1 MGQKGWKTGKG
12 GSAKPVSTT
21 KKTISTTKNAYTFMF
36 KNGCVV
42 TVVFDTSNYS
52 AKRASSKCST
62 DKCVDNVSMLKS
74 FVIQFELPEASNCAF
89 IYKLIDE
96 EFGFSCKQSLKSLV
110 GKDISLSDVCCKTCM
125 KMKKPKKTTPKPK
138 ACGSPKYKGDGNCDD
153 NNNHK
158 GCGYDGGDCC
168 VASVKG
174 GQVKKDFCKACKCID
189 PKNKGKKPSK
199 PTCGRPSYKG
209 GDCCGAQVNKKYC
222 KVCKCIDPKNQGG
235 KPTCGSPN
243 YKGDGVCD
251 DNNNNKGC
259 GYDGGDCCGAQ
270 VNKKYC
276 KVCKCIDPKNQ
287 GGK

>member
-1 MGQKGWKTGKG
+1 MG
-12 GSAKPVSTT
+12 
-21 KKTISTTKNAYTFMF
+21 
-36 KNGCVV
+36 
-42 TVVFDTSNYS
+42 DTSNNS
-52 AKRASSKCST
+52 AKHSSSKCST
-62 DKCVDNVSMLKS
+62 NKCVDNVSMLKS

-199 PTCGRPSYKG
+199 PTCGS
-209 GDCCGAQVNKKYC
+209 
-222 KVCKCIDPKNQGG
+222 PK
-235 KPTCGSPN
+235 

-276 KVCKCIDPKNQ
+276 KVCKCIDPKNK
-287 GGK
+287 GASRPAGLLSTRATAFATTITTTKAVATMAAIAV